1 MRFESG
7 PLMRLLRLKQAR
19 SSMEVEAASV
29 LEELIYCT
37 SFVTSGQLYGL
48 TGEGR
53 LEAVELC
60 EIDGLCW
67 Q

>member
-1 MRFESG
+1 M
-7 PLMRLLRLKQAR
+7 K
-19 SSMEVEAASV
+19 VEAASV
-29 LEELIYCT
+29 FEELIYCT
-37 SFVTSGQLYGL
+37 SFVTRRQLYGL